1 MIFRQNKKK
10 MLTEGKKVSFWSQYW
25 RVYACFYTHM
35 RIKNMS
41 TMVIL
46 ENGFTYIKHFIFIIT
61 YTKIFFNYLYY
72 KALSPKETHKTWNK
86 TGWRT
91 GPISSKWVLI
101 PCCRGHYYIN
111 LLEDLHVVV
120 HYPSSVKISR
130 KKVRTER
137 GGIWNKSY
145 CINSII

>member
-1 MIFRQNKKK
+1 
-10 MLTEGKKVSFWSQYW
+10 MLTEGKKFSFWSQYW

-46 ENGFTYIKHFIFIIT
+46 ENRFTTMVILENGFTYIKHFFIIT

-72 KALSPKETHKTWNK
+72 KALCSKETNKTWNK

-91 GPISSKWVLI
+91 GPISSKWALI
-101 PCCRGHYYIN
+101 PCCRGHYDIN